1 MVFLG
6 GVGLFVTVVFAVA
19 ISFPWRRR
27 RRLRELADAFN
38 GTFSEDDDFRLHR
51 RAEPLLNAG
60 ELIGVSVR
68 VETDEYTVELFDIH
82 AGPGGIPKRTC
93 ARIEPKRSIAGQSRH
108 IKVRAME
115 GTDRCRIRGA
125 DLNDSERRTVQHLSR
140 DLRGILDVRIENGA
154 VWICSN
160 GSYHPASEWET
171 LVEQGPE
178 VARVLSDPETIP
190 P

>member
-1 MVFLG
+1 L
-6 GVGLFVTVVFAVA
+6 GLFVTVVFSVA

-27 RRLRELADAFN
+27 RQLRELADELD
-38 GTFSEDDDFRLHR
+38 GTFSEDDDFGLHR
-51 RAEPLLNAG
+51 RAKPLLNAG

-68 VETDEYTVELFDIH
+68 VEYGEYTIELFDIH

-93 ARIEPKRSIAGQSRH
+93 ARFEPKRSIGGQSRH

-125 DLNDSERRTVQHLSR
+125 DLTDSEGRTVQHLSR

-171 LVEQGPE
+171 LIERGPE
-178 VARVLSDPETIP
+178 VATVLSNPDTIP